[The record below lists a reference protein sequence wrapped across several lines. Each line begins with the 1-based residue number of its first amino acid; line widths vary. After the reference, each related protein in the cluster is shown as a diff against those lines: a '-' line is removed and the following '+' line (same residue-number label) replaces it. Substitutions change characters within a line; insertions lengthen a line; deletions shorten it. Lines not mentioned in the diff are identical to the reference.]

1 MFRAVH
7 RNCRHALVTLLLSL
21 VMLGG
26 AASAI
31 AQDSPA
37 PSEPAATSE
46 PAAPAAAP
54 AAPAEP
60 VAKSPAPP
68 SLEQWVDGHFAWF
81 NGWIARVLFFKIY
94 LGWGEDAPV
103 VPFAVGWLVF
113 GAVFLTLRMA
123 FINFRGFAHA
133 VRVTMG
139 RYDNKADAGE
149 VSHFQA
155 LTTALS
161 ATVGLG
167 NIAGVATAIAL
178 GGPGACFWMIV
189 AGTLGMTSKFAECTL
204 GLKYR
209 QIRPDGRVM
218 GGAMYYLTDGLKELK
233 LGPLG
238 FVLGYLF
245 VLMCIGGSF
254 AGGNSY
260 QVNQSLS
267 AISQTIPFLHD
278 NRWVYGLVMTVL
290 TGAVIL
296 GGLTVIAR
304 VAEKIVPLMCGMYIL
319 MSLYV
324 LATNA
329 ALIPDAF
336 RAILAG
342 AFSPEAAYGGAIGVL
357 VVGFQRA
364 SFSNEAGVGSAAIAH
379 SAAKTPYP
387 VREGIVA
394 LLEPFIDTVI
404 VCTMTALVMVITN
417 SYDRSN
423 PELAPLIASKNG
435 AALTSK
441 AFGSQAAIFPYM
453 LSMVVFL
460 FAFSTQISWSYYG
473 ERCWAFLFGDHA
485 SMIYRIIF
493 LVFTFLGSVVTATQM
508 LDFGDLMIL
517 GMAVP
522 NLLGVMLLSG
532 KIKADL
538 DDYWK
543 RYKAGEFEADR
554 TAKSGS

>member
-1 MFRAVH
+1 MFTAVRQGRHWRAIF
-7 RNCRHALVTLLLSL
+7 AATLIGLLFTGLV
-21 VMLGG
+21 
-26 AASAI
+26 AAQETPPATE
-31 AQDSPA
+31 SPA
-37 PSEPAATSE
+37 VP
-46 PAAPAAAP
+46 AP
-54 AAPAEP
+54 AAPPPGPA
-60 VAKSPAPP
+60 AAQTPAPP
-68 SLEQWVDGHFAWF
+68 SFEQWIDARFATF
-81 NGWIARVLFFKIY
+81 NELIGGALFYKIY
-94 LGWGEDAPV
+94 LGTGENAPV

-113 GAVFLTLRMA
+113 GAVFLTIKMS
-123 FINFRGFAHA
+123 FISIRGFRHA
-133 VRVTMG
+133 IAVTSG

-189 AGTLGMTSKFAECTL
+189 AGFLGMTSKMAECTL
-204 GLKYR
+204 GMQYR
-209 QIRPDGRVM
+209 QIRADGRVM
-218 GGAMYYLTDGLKELK
+218 GGAMYYLTEGLKDLK
-233 LGPLG
+233 MGPLG
-238 FVLGYLF
+238 LVLGYLF

-260 QVNQSLS
+260 QVNQSLG
-267 AISQTIPFLHD
+267 AVSQTIPFFAEH
-278 NRWVYGLVMTVL
+278 RWVYGLIMTIL
-290 TGAVIL
+290 TGSVIL
-296 GGLTVIAR
+296 GGLTMIAR

-329 ALIPDAF
+329 AHIPAAFTEILTEAFHPDAV
-336 RAILAG
+336 
-342 AFSPEAAYGGAIGVL
+342 YGGAIGVL

-394 LLEPFIDTVI
+394 LLEPFIDTII
-404 VCTMTALVMVITN
+404 VCTMTALVIVITN
-417 SYDRSN
+417 SYDRGN
-423 PELAPLIASKNG
+423 PELAHLIAAKNG

-441 AFGSQAAIFPYM
+441 AFGSQAAIFPYL
-453 LSMVVFL
+453 LSLIVFL
-460 FAFSTQISWSYYG
+460 FAYSTQISWSYYG
-473 ERCWAFLFGDHA
+473 ERCWAFLFGDHT
-485 SMIYRIIF
+485 SLVYRIIF

-522 NLLGVMLLSG
+522 NLFGVMLLSG
-532 KIKADL
+532 KIRKEL
-538 DDYWK
+538 DAYWAK
-543 RYKAGEFEADR
+543 YRAGEFEPK
-554 TAKSGS
+554 AKSGAAE

>member
-1 MFRAVH
+1 MFPADRLVPDARRGH
-7 RNCRHALVTLLLSL
+7 LWRSLCLVTLVFLLSA
-21 VMLGG
+21 GFAAAQD
-26 AASAI
+26 AASEGAPS
-31 AQDSPA
+31 APAPAAVPAGGQTPPA
-37 PSEPAATSE
+37 PSF
-46 PAAPAAAP
+46 
-54 AAPAEP
+54 
-60 VAKSPAPP
+60 
-68 SLEQWVDGHFAWF
+68 EQWIDGHFATF
-81 NGWIARVLFFKIY
+81 NEWIAAALFFKIY
-94 LGWGEDAPV
+94 LGTGENAPV

-113 GAVFLTLRMA
+113 GAVFLTLKMS
-123 FINFRGFAHA
+123 FISIRGFRHA
-133 VRVTMG
+133 VTITAG

-189 AGTLGMTSKFAECTL
+189 AGFLGMTSKMAECTL
-204 GLKYR
+204 GMKYR

-218 GGAMYYLTDGLKELK
+218 GGAMFYLTEGLKELR

-238 FVLGYLF
+238 LLLGYLF

-260 QVNQSLS
+260 QVNQSLG
-267 AISQTIPFLHD
+267 AISQTVPFFAE
-278 NRWVYGLVMTVL
+278 NRWVYGLLMTIL
-290 TGAVIL
+290 TGSVIL

-304 VAEKIVPLMCGMYIL
+304 VAEKIVPLMCGLYIL

-324 LATNA
+324 LAINSAHIPA
-329 ALIPDAF
+329 ALSAILSGAFQPDAV
-336 RAILAG
+336 
-342 AFSPEAAYGGAIGVL
+342 YGGAIGVL

-404 VCTMTALVMVITN
+404 VCTMTALVVVITN
-417 SYDRSN
+417 SYDRGN
-423 PELAPLIASKNG
+423 PELAPLIAAKNG

-441 AFGSQAAIFPYM
+441 AFGTQVAFFPYL
-453 LSMVVFL
+453 LSLVVFL

-485 SMIYRIIF
+485 SMIYRVIF

-522 NLLGVMLLSG
+522 NLFGVILLSG
-532 KIKADL
+532 KVRKEL
-538 DDYWK
+538 DDYWAK
-543 RYKAGEFEADR
+543 YKAGEFER
-554 TAKSGS
+554 K

>member
-1 MFRAVH
+1 MFRAKL
-7 RNCRHALVTLLLSL
+7 RLSGFVL
-21 VMLGG
+21 TVIAMAIVLAGATVVLAQEAG
-26 AASAI
+26 AA
-31 AQDSPA
+31 P
-37 PSEPAATSE
+37 EPAATPASP
-46 PAAPAAAP
+46 PAAT
-54 AAPAEP
+54 
-60 VAKSPAPP
+60 PAPP
-68 SLEQWVDGHFAWF
+68 SFEQWIDGHFAWF
-81 NGWIARVLFFKIY
+81 NGWIARALFFPIY
-94 LGWGEDAPV
+94 LGTGDNAPV

-123 FINFRGFAHA
+123 FINLRGFIHA
-133 VRVTMG
+133 IHVTMG

-189 AGTLGMTSKFAECTL
+189 AGLLGMTSKMAECTL

-209 QIRPDGRVM
+209 QIRADGRVM
-218 GGAMYYLTDGLKELK
+218 GGAMYYLTEGLKELK

-238 FVLGYLF
+238 LLLGYLF

-260 QVNQSLS
+260 QVNQSLG
-267 AISQTIPFLHD
+267 AISQTIPFLAE
-278 NRWVYGLVMTVL
+278 NRWVYGLVMTIL

-296 GGLTVIAR
+296 GGLTMIAR
-304 VAEKIVPLMCGMYIL
+304 VAEKIVPLMCGLYIL

-324 LATNA
+324 LAMNA
-329 ALIPDAF
+329 AHIPDAF
-336 RAILAG
+336 REILAG
-342 AFSPEAAYGGAIGVL
+342 AFQPNAIYGGAIGVL

-417 SYDRSN
+417 SYDRGN
-423 PELAPLIASKNG
+423 PELAPLIAAKNG

-441 AFGSQAAIFPYM
+441 AFGSQSAVFPYL

-485 SMIYRIIF
+485 SMLYRIIF

-538 DDYWK
+538 NDYWA
-543 RYKAGEFEADR
+543 RYKAGEFEPGR
-554 TAKSGS
+554 TSGHGS